1 MTYTYDLNDGVG
13 DQILEKTLTVK
24 TLAKAVPKVEI
35 IQSNVTQASF
45 DFDINVTDPDAV
57 GEITKLELIHGED
70 VTEIEDL
77 ETRAFADLLS
87 DNDYTVNVTYTYDLN
102 DGEGEQIVEKAFDF
116 TTVAKAEPEFTFKN
130 VVSNFYTTNGE
141 YSVTDSDST
150 LLSYTVKLF
159 RGDELV
165 KENTEKKIE
174 FDSLDYYTEYT
185 IKITYTF
192 DVNDGKGVQEKSV
205 EQTVTTLPY
214 IDVTSASV
222 LDKKDAYFN
231 GDKAT
236 IRINVENPLM
246 AKIVSVTI
254 DGIVYNANASSTS
267 RIVLVDVEDV
277 GKFDSG
283 KIEGFT
289 VSIDEAEYTVTDISE
304 AKLDI
309 IIIGSLD
316 ITSWEIVNENF
327 ERIEYAT
334 LGDKVYVVI
343 SVDKLSGNTLTSL
356 KLTHGESYIFH
367 WNETDPSPAFT
378 IEYGANEIKM
388 IDGGRFYVELKADQ
402 AKGYHFN
409 TVSATYKNDYIESA
423 EAVNET
429 YHQHLF
435 VMLNS
440 DEVRTV
446 SSIEELLNMENGYRY
461 ELTCNLDFSADDT
474 WHRRGFSGVF
484 DGKGYAIQNFLLFAG
499 EGSGDPDGDRQDSG
513 FFTYLDGIIE
523 NLNFE
528 SFVYTEDSTWGNFY
542 ATGIIGVATRSS
554 IIRNC
559 TLDENSEIVTT
570 RTYHSV
576 GGICGESQGL
586 IENCTSYARVSCRAE
601 NPGMS
606 GNTPAMGG
614 ICGSSIGIIE
624 NCVNYGR
631 IESFFN
637 SAWQGKSG
645 GICGTNSLVIKNCSN
660 YGEIL
665 AGNGICGT
673 GNVIQNSINHG
684 NIISTFGWVCGIGS
698 ASLIENCDNYGNI
711 TVGDGMDELG
721 SSYGIG
727 GETKRNCSNYG
738 SITVTTSCEID
749 YDEDRIMQLF
759 ESFDENDE
767 NCYNYG
773 AIYFNDRV
781 IKEAEQ
787 PPKE

>member
-1 MTYTYDLNDGVG
+1 M
-13 DQILEKTLTVK
+13 
-24 TLAKAVPKVEI
+24 
-35 IQSNVTQASF
+35 
-45 DFDINVTDPDAV
+45 
-57 GEITKLELIHGED
+57 
-70 VTEIEDL
+70 
-77 ETRAFADLLS
+77 
-87 DNDYTVNVTYTYDLN
+87 
-102 DGEGEQIVEKAFDF
+102 
-116 TTVAKAEPEFTFKN
+116 
-130 VVSNFYTTNGE
+130 
-141 YSVTDSDST
+141 
-150 LLSYTVKLF
+150 
-159 RGDELV
+159 
-165 KENTEKKIE
+165 
-174 FDSLDYYTEYT
+174 
-185 IKITYTF
+185 
-192 DVNDGKGVQEKSV
+192 
-205 EQTVTTLPY
+205 
-214 IDVTSASV
+214 
-222 LDKKDAYFN
+222 
-231 GDKAT
+231 
-236 IRINVENPLM
+236 
-246 AKIVSVTI
+246 
-254 DGIVYNANASSTS
+254 
-267 RIVLVDVEDV
+267 
-277 GKFDSG
+277 
-283 KIEGFT
+283 
-289 VSIDEAEYTVTDISE
+289 
-304 AKLDI
+304 
-309 IIIGSLD
+309 
-316 ITSWEIVNENF
+316 
-327 ERIEYAT
+327 
-334 LGDKVYVVI
+334 I

-499 EGSGDPDGDRQDSG
+499 EGSGDPDGDRKDSG